1 MIGGLWLFFTIVLL
15 IISVITK
22 QVSLFL
28 VFILFFMAGGI
39 ARLWDHYSLHR
50 VEYRR
55 RLSSNRVF
63 FGEEV
68 KMEVEVS
75 NRKPLPLPWLQVDDT
90 IPNEVTVLNV
100 ATTPD
105 SSMTHQL
112 LRNLFSISWYQK
124 VKKHYS
130 IQCPHRGYFTFG
142 PTKISS
148 GDMFGFFTR
157 YKEIDSRDHLMV
169 YPKIL
174 PLEKLGIPSRQ
185 PLGEIRTI
193 NHLFQD
199 PVLTMGIREYQY
211 GDSLKIIH
219 WKNTA
224 RTGRLQT
231 KIFEPTTTVDMG
243 IFLDVRTVKP
253 PLWGVVSEKLELAI
267 VTAASMANSALSEKY
282 RVGLYVNQNDPDSPE
297 LIRILPNRH
306 PEQLKR
312 ILEALAAIH
321 PIDSTPI
328 ADLVITE
335 SRNLPWGSTLVVI
348 TAMPTEPLLSVLFQ
362 MKRVGRKVV
371 LITIGDHAAISSNG
385 LTTYHVSEDIGW
397 EKMETLSLGTK
408 Q

>member
-1 MIGGLWLFFTIVLL
+1 
-15 IISVITK
+15 
-22 QVSLFL
+22 
-28 VFILFFMAGGI
+28 
-39 ARLWDHYSLHR
+39 
-50 VEYRR
+50 
-55 RLSSNRVF
+55 
-63 FGEEV
+63 
-68 KMEVEVS
+68 
-75 NRKPLPLPWLQVDDT
+75 
-90 IPNEVTVLNV
+90 
-100 ATTPD
+100 
-105 SSMTHQL
+105 
-112 LRNLFSISWYQK
+112 
-124 VKKHYS
+124 
-130 IQCPHRGYFTFG
+130 
-142 PTKISS
+142 
-148 GDMFGFFTR
+148 
-157 YKEIDSRDHLMV
+157 
-169 YPKIL
+169 
-174 PLEKLGIPSRQ
+174 
-185 PLGEIRTI
+185 
-193 NHLFQD
+193 
-199 PVLTMGIREYQY
+199 
-211 GDSLKIIH
+211 LKIIH

>member
-1 MIGGLWLFFTIVLL
+1 MISGLWLFFTIILL
-15 IISVITK
+15 IFSVITK

-28 VFILFFMAGGI
+28 VFILFFLAGGI
-39 ARLWDHYSLHR
+39 ARLWDHYSLDR

-75 NRKPLPLPWLQVDDT
+75 NRKPLPLPWLQVNDA
-90 IPNEVTVLNV
+90 IPNEVTVLKV

-105 SSMTHQL
+105 SSMTYQL
-112 LRNLFSISWYQK
+112 LSNLFSISWYHK

-142 PTKISS
+142 STKISS
-148 GDMFGFFTR
+148 GDIFGFFTR

-211 GDSLKIIH
+211 GDSLKSIH

-253 PLWGVVSEKLELAI
+253 PLWGVVSKKLELAI
-267 VTAASMANSALSEKY
+267 VTAASMANSALFEKY
-282 RVGLYVNQNDPDSPE
+282 RVGLYVNQNNLDSPE

-306 PEQLKR
+306 PEQLKH

-321 PIDSTPI
+321 PVDSTPI
-328 ADLVITE
+328 AELVITE

-348 TAMPTEPLLSVLFQ
+348 TAMPTETLLSVLLQ
-362 MKRVGRKVV
+362 MKRAGRKVV
-371 LITIGDHAAISSNG
+371 LITVGAHEAISSTG
-385 LTTYHVSEDIGW
+385 LTSYHVSEDIGW
-397 EKMETLSLGTK
+397 EKMETMTLGTR
-408 Q
+408 